1 MKCWLHSQVEQL
13 NSALKPNASDYFF
26 SITVHFCITYKHLYF
41 TRCAFWSQDGRN
53 DFKLN
58 KINMMS
64 NKTQIEKN
72 RLKKIDHK
80 FETVGKKKKICT
92 GHIQKCLRH

>member
-1 MKCWLHSQVEQL
+1 
-13 NSALKPNASDYFF
+13 
-26 SITVHFCITYKHLYF
+26 
-41 TRCAFWSQDGRN
+41 
-53 DFKLN
+53 
-58 KINMMS
+58 MMS